1 MKTPLLLREALPYL
15 QKFRGKVMVLKLGG
29 QIVQSAEFG
38 VLLRD
43 IATLVHLGVR
53 PVLVVGAGPQ
63 FDSALSAAGMP
74 FEKRAGLRMTTEAM
88 LPVFQEILEKDTAR
102 MADAL
107 AKEGVQVAEVSAAVS
122 AREHPESANH
132 GFPKGHRVGVCAG
145 IDTAT
150 ITKALENGQLPVC
163 ASIVDG
169 WNINADDISLEMA
182 LALGAE
188 KLLFLTG
195 TRGIFVDDGSGE
207 PELLTSA
214 TPAQLAHFEKTGE
227 ISGGMIPKSR
237 AAAAAVRAGVPSVN
251 IISGLADGTLL
262 RELFTPHGCGTMI
275 CAQVLPE
282 ES

>member
-29 QIVQSAEFG
+29 QIVQSGEFR

-43 IATLVHLGVR
+43 IATLVHLGVQ
-53 PVLVVGAGPQ
+53 PVVVVGAGPQ

-88 LPVFQEILEKDTAR
+88 LPLFEEILAKDTAR
-102 MADAL
+102 MADVL
-107 AKEGVQVAEVSAAVS
+107 AEEGVEVADVSAAVS

-132 GFPKGHRVGVCAG
+132 GFPSGHLVGVCAG
-145 IDTAT
+145 VDSAPIQA
-150 ITKALENGQLPVC
+150 ALQKGQLPVC
-163 ASIVDG
+163 GSLVG
-169 WNINADDISLEMA
+169 GRNVNADDISLEMA
-182 LALGAE
+182 RALGAE

-207 PELLTSA
+207 PKLLTSA
-214 TPAQLAHFEKTGE
+214 TPAQLDHFEKTGE

-275 CAQVLPE
+275 CTQVSPE